1 MFVININ
8 WRTEFSCSQI
18 IHYFLM
24 SNNFAGV
31 DLGTSTSCISI
42 FKNGNIEVV
51 AARSGERVFP
61 SVVSFRDSGIIFGKD
76 AKKQLSLYPQQTV
89 FEIKRLIGHKFS
101 DECVQQDIQ
110 SWPFKVVPNADD
122 RPQIVIRYNNQ
133 DHYLTPEQVSGFI
146 ILRLIEEAERV
157 SESKI
162 TDIVVTVPAY
172 FNDNQRRATSD
183 AATSVGLNVLG
194 ILNEPTAAAIA
205 YGIRNDEKDKTIL
218 VYDLG
223 GGTFDVT
230 ILEINKN
237 EYNVIATDG
246 DTHLG
251 GVDLDQIL
259 EQMIYNN
266 ISPNTG
272 SQVDR
277 NDSRTLALLRKTA
290 EEVKI
295 QLSTMDS
302 VESELFNQSFTIW
315 RLEFERE
322 SNQFFAKTMSIVDRI
337 LTNAGKRYE
346 DIDDVVLVGGSSR
359 IPCIKTFL
367 EQKFG
372 SGKVSYRINPD
383 EAVSMGA
390 LIRARQLY
398 SNKVPSNIS
407 PSSSSSP
414 YYDVTSSPPA
424 GDPLDIDGFTVVKD
438 VVPLS
443 LGLKNAQGLMAVL
456 IPRYSH
462 FGDPFTRTFT
472 TNHDNATSMKI
483 RVYQGERTMAA
494 DNLEI
499 GSFRLTGIPQMKRGM
514 ACVDVTFSTD
524 QNGILTVSAVVCDVD
539 PVTGEIRTDEQ
550 GNHLYLP
557 NSKMTVTFDNKST
570 NLSPD
575 EVARMMKEVQEMKE
589 YDMMKRRCASIKNDI
604 RERMYLL
611 EDYIM
616 EHGPDMESQQE
627 SDLQDLF
634 GKVKKLIK
642 DNMAEENQLQSY
654 NDILGQWIESLGIQ

>member
-1 MFVININ
+1 MSKKRNRYKCLLYILIGAQNFRAV
-8 WRTEFSCSQI
+8 RLFI
-18 IHYFLM
+18 IFLM
-24 SNNFAGV
+24 SSSIAGV

-51 AARSGERVFP
+51 AAKSGERVFP

-157 SESKI
+157 SDSKI

-230 ILEINKN
+230 ILEIKED
-237 EYNVIATDG
+237 EYSVIATDG

-259 EQMIYNN
+259 EQMIYNS

-272 SQVDR
+272 SQVDW

-290 EEVKI
+290 QEVKI

-302 VESELFNQSFTIW
+302 VEGGLFNQSFTIW
-315 RLEFERE
+315 RSAFERE
-322 SNQFFAKTMSIVDRI
+322 SNQFFAKTMSIVDKI

-407 PSSSSSP
+407 PSSP
-414 YYDVTSSPPA
+414 LA
-424 GDPLDIDGFTVVKD
+424 GDPLDIDDIGFTVVD

-575 EVARMMKEVQEMKE
+575 EVARMMKEVQEMKN

-616 EHGPDMESQQE
+616 EHGPDMEPQQE